1 MILIYH
7 CLFGVDLH
15 LRLSEQFGPKV
26 EAEAI
31 SFFGAAPIEWRIAPD
46 DWCNGLRNG
55 VHESMRA
62 FHDLQRC
69 VIRKGCLETR
79 GIPVADCK
87 LETRGIGEA
96 IVHIHLRVGTY
107 PEDGYSSSSASAEG
121 KRAATNGQPSRD
133 AQLTSVI

>member
-7 CLFGVDLH
+7 CQLGVDLD
-15 LRLSEQFGPKV
+15 LRLLEQFGPKV

-46 DWCNGLRNG
+46 DWRNGLRDG

-69 VIRKGCLETR
+69 IIRNGRLETR
-79 GIPVADCK
+79 GIPVADCR
-87 LETRGIGEA
+87 LETRGIGKA

-107 PEDGYSSSSASAEG
+107 PEDGRPSFSPTAEG
-121 KRAATNGQPSRD
+121 KRVTTNGQPFRD
-133 AQLTSVI
+133 AQRLA